1 MSIFVHGVF
10 ILNAK
15 SMILQLIN
23 CFLMGGVTGGA
34 DLHNIYSHPVFPP
47 NPRTQIGSPD
57 SRPGIEFTAV
67 ENMIDMR

>member
-1 MSIFVHGVF
+1 
-10 ILNAK
+10 
-15 SMILQLIN
+15 
-23 CFLMGGVTGGA
+23 MGGVTGGT